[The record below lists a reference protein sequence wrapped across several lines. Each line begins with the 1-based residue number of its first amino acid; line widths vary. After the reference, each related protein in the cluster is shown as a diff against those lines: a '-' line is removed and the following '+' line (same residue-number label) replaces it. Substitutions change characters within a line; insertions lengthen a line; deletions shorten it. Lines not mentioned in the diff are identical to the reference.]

1 MPNIIDRI
9 RENGLRRTAVEI
21 VGGNWYRERNERISH
36 VIDTAFQRG
45 PALLPP
51 RELVRQLGEIDPH
64 LIDMLVQM
72 EGWEV
77 LSGSWWG
84 NHLKFSE
91 QDRLRVVY
99 ESRYYY
105 NFDVQ
110 IGNAVEMWTD
120 FGFGQSVKIKPID
133 TEAQIV
139 WSAFWDS
146 PRNKPLLKQRK
157 IAALSNQQVQD
168 GEQFFEFSGSGID
181 GDVIIRRVFTE
192 EITEILYED
201 DDADVPLF
209 YVRKTD
215 SGKVYYPD
223 WEAKRSY
230 ADLLDDYWQRHTEA
244 GDIPKDAVRS
254 DVAGEP
260 VAVQV
265 GGKKQERQPTVA
277 VMQHAAM
284 NEMNGRGWPQLRR
297 AVAWSKALKRFLE
310 DRATVARSVAAFVDE
325 AIVDGG
331 SRGIDAVKGKFESSL
346 TSTSDW
352 WERNPPAAAGSQLIH
367 NKAVEYKRRPL
378 GTGAS
383 DAEADAML
391 MVGQVSAGTK
401 IPPHWMGF
409 PGAMQNRA
417 TARESS
423 RPCLEQMTRY
433 QTFWSDVFKEW
444 VEIVLWFAS
453 EYGGKQF
460 KRTDAVITLESP
472 LDLEME
478 NITRLMD
485 AIAKAMTDGALD
497 LEIGQI
503 ALAKL
508 VVVGLEDL
516 GIRDLEPVEVGQD
529 DAGHGGAPDG
539 AAPKAPE
546 EPQEFSLGGA
556 LDQVNRLITAN
567 SLRQAL
573 WALEA
578 AVDKAEDEAGEV
590 NHDGGDSA
598 IT

>member
-1 MPNIIDRI
+1 MPNIIDRV
-9 RENGLRRTAVEI
+9 RENGIRRTAVEVI
-21 VGGNWYRERNERISH
+21 GGQWYQERNERISH
-36 VIDTAFQRG
+36 IIDVAYQRG
-45 PALLPP
+45 PALVSTQEMARRLN
-51 RELVRQLGEIDPH
+51 EIDPH
-64 LIDMLVQM
+64 LIDLLVGM
-72 EGWEV
+72 EGWEI
-77 LSGSWWG
+77 LGGASWSAR
-84 NHLKFSE
+84 LKFSE
-91 QDRLRVVY
+91 QDRLRVVW
-99 ESRYYY
+99 ESRYFY

-110 IGNAVEMWTD
+110 IGNAVDMWTD
-120 FGFGQSVKIKPID
+120 FGFGQNVKIQPVDESAQPIW
-133 TEAQIV
+133 QNF
-139 WSAFWDS
+139 WSS

-192 EITEILYED
+192 EITNILYED
-201 DDADVPLF
+201 DDIDIPLF

-215 SGKVYYPD
+215 TGNVYYPD

-230 ADLLDDYWQRHTEA
+230 ADLLDSYWQRHIDA
-244 GDIPKDAVRS
+244 GDIPNDAKRA
-254 DVAGEP
+254 DQVAGELQ
-260 VAVQV
+260 VQV
-265 GGKKQERQPTVA
+265 GKNKQNRKSTDV
-277 VMQHAAM
+277 VMQHVAM

-331 SRGIDAVKGKFESSL
+331 SRGIDAVKGKFQSTISSGD
-346 TSTSDW
+346 DW

-378 GTGAS
+378 TTGAS

-433 QTFWSDVFKEW
+433 QTFWADVFKEW
-444 VEIVLWFAS
+444 VEIVLWFSAQ
-453 EYGGKQF
+453 YGGGKF
-460 KRTDAVITLESP
+460 KTTDAVVTLDSP

-478 NITRLMD
+478 NVTALMD
-485 AIAKAMTDGALD
+485 STTTAMMNGALD
-497 LEIGQI
+497 LQLGQI

-516 GIRDLEPVEVGQD
+516 GIRDLEPVEVEQDSAGQ
-529 DAGHGGAPDG
+529 GGAPDG
-539 AAPKAPE
+539 KAPE
-546 EPQEFSLGGA
+546 MPSEEGLNLSAA
-556 LDQVNRLITAN
+556 LANVNKLVQAN
-567 SLRQAL
+567 HLRQAL

-578 AVDKAEDEAGEV
+578 AIDAVEIEGEE
-590 NHDGGDSA
+590 
-598 IT
+598 T